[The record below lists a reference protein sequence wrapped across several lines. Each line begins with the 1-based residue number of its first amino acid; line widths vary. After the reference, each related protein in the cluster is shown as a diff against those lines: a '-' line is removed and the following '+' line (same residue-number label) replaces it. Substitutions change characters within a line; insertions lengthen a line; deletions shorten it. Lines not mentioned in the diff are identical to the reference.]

1 MKCRL
6 VPCFIVLFFAF
17 ESALA
22 EHPLLVSVRLA
33 ETDFKNWRYGHR
45 LHRKQL
51 NCVQF
56 VVVVVEE
63 LLKRELTAE
72 ERRAILISNVG
83 RRSNLPR
90 LINQDDK
97 RIRGIQTALV
107 EMNKGE
113 IIQPSEAKPGD
124 FIQYWSKRNGRWV
137 GHAAIVQDIREDN
150 GLRCAAIFGSHQSL
164 GGVGIADFEVG
175 LNDPNVRTYLVRF
188 KP

>member
-124 FIQYWSKRNGRWV
+124 FI
-137 GHAAIVQDIREDN
+137 EDN